1 MGIVLQGHLIMSNE
15 YSKSE
20 VNMFDGKEDISSIN
34 ICKRKTLTNAD
45 AEASAM
51 VSLFFE

>member
-1 MGIVLQGHLIMSNE
+1 MSNE

-34 ICKRKTLTNAD
+34 ICKKKL
-45 AEASAM
+45 
-51 VSLFFE
+51 